1 MTRILAND
9 KISDCAVEN
18 IRKLGYEVTEH
29 HYSKEELLEEIKMY
43 DAIIVRSATK
53 IRQEIIDAGA
63 TGNLRLIVRAGVGL
77 DNIDVEYARSKGI
90 KVKNTPTASSSA
102 VAELTIGHMFS
113 LSRNIYISNV
123 TMRKGEWNKKA
134 YKGIELNGK
143 TLGIIGFGRIGQEVA
158 KRAYALGMKVLYNN
172 RSGAKDGFEEYS
184 YATKEELLKTSDFI
198 TLHVPFIKEN
208 GPVLDTKEFSKMKDG
223 VMIINA
229 ARGGVVNEKA
239 LLKAL
244 DEGKVSAAAI
254 DVFEKEPLASEEIM
268 NHDKISLTPHIGAST
283 QEAQD
288 RIGEEIFNEVS
299 KHFENK
305 EEVYVHC

>member
-1 MTRILAND
+1 MIRILAND
-9 KISDCAVEN
+9 KISDCAVKN
-18 IRKLGYEVTEH
+18 IRDLGYEVTEH
-29 HYSKEELLEEIKMY
+29 HYSKEELLEEIKNY

-53 IRQEIIDAGA
+53 IRQEIIDVGA
-63 TGNLRLIVRAGVGL
+63 KGNLNLIVRAGVGL
-77 DNIDVEYARSKGI
+77 DNIDVDYARSMGI
-90 KVKNTPTASSSA
+90 DVKNTPTASSAA
-102 VAELTIGHMFS
+102 VAELAIGHMFA

-172 RSGAKDGFEEYS
+172 RSGAKKGFEAYD
-184 YATKEELLKTSDFI
+184 YATKEELIKTSDFI

-208 GPVLDTKEFSKMKDG
+208 GPVLDTDEFSMMKDG
-223 VMIINA
+223 VMIINT

-254 DVFEKEPLASEEIM
+254 DVFEEEPLASEEIM
-268 NHDKISLTPHIGAST
+268 NHEKISLTPHIGAST
-283 QEAQD
+283 EEAQD
-288 RIGEEIFNEVS
+288 RIGEEIFEKVK

>member
-1 MTRILAND
+1 MIRILAND

-18 IRKLGYEVTEH
+18 IRKLGFEVTEH
-29 HYSKEELLEEIKMY
+29 HFSKEELMEEIGEY
-43 DAIIVRSATK
+43 DAVIVRSATK
-53 IRQEIIDAGA
+53 LREDIIDAGVK
-63 TGNLRLIVRAGVGL
+63 GRLSLIIRAGVGL
-77 DNIDVEYARSKGI
+77 DNIDVDYAREKGI
-90 KVKNTPTASSSA
+90 EVSNTPNASSSA
-102 VAELTIGHMFS
+102 VAELAIGNMFA

-134 YKGIELNGK
+134 YKGIELNGR

-158 KRAYALGMKVLYNN
+158 KRAYALGMKILYNN
-172 RSGAKDGFEEYS
+172 RSGAKEGFEEYA
-184 YATKEELLKTSDFI
+184 YATKEELFEKSDFI

-208 GPVLDTKEFSKMKDG
+208 GPVLDEKEFNAMKDG

-229 ARGGVVNEKA
+229 ARGGVINEKA

-244 DEGKVSAAAI
+244 DDHKVAAAAI
-254 DVFEKEPLASEEIM
+254 DVFEKEPLTSEAIM

-283 QEAQD
+283 IEAQD
-288 RIGEEIFNEVS
+288 RIGEEIFDKVK

-305 EEVYVHC
+305 EEAYVHC

>member
-1 MTRILAND
+1 M
-9 KISDCAVEN
+9 
-18 IRKLGYEVTEH
+18 
-29 HYSKEELLEEIKMY
+29 
-43 DAIIVRSATK
+43 
-53 IRQEIIDAGA
+53 
-63 TGNLRLIVRAGVGL
+63 
-77 DNIDVEYARSKGI
+77 GI
-90 KVKNTPTASSSA
+90 EVKNTPTASSSA

-172 RSGAKDGFEEYS
+172 RSGAKKGFENYS
-184 YATKEELLKTSDFI
+184 YATKDELLKNSDFI

-208 GPVLDTKEFSKMKDG
+208 GPVLDTEEFNKMKDG

-244 DEGKVSAAAI
+244 DAGKVSAAAI
-254 DVFEKEPLASEEIM
+254 DVFEEEPLASEEIM

-283 QEAQD
+283 KEAQD
-288 RIGEEIFNEVS
+288 RIGEEIFDKVK

>member
-1 MTRILAND
+1 MIRILAND
-9 KISDCAVEN
+9 KISDCAVKN
-18 IRKLGYEVTEH
+18 IRDLGYEVTEH
-29 HYSKEELLEEIKMY
+29 HFSKEELIEEISKY
-43 DAIIVRSATK
+43 DAIVVRSATK
-53 IRQEIIDAGA
+53 IRKEIIDAGA
-63 TGNLRLIVRAGVGL
+63 KGNLSLIVRAGVGL
-77 DNIDVEYARSKGI
+77 DNIDVDYARSMGVE
-90 KVKNTPTASSSA
+90 VKNTPTASSSA
-102 VAELTIGHMFS
+102 VAELAIGHMFA

-172 RSGAKDGFEEYS
+172 RSGAKEGFENYS

-208 GPVLDTKEFSKMKDG
+208 GPVLDTEEFNMMKDG
-223 VMIINA
+223 VMIINT
-229 ARGGVVNEKA
+229 ARGGVVSEQA

-254 DVFEKEPLASEEIM
+254 DVFEEEPLISEEIM
-268 NHDKISLTPHIGAST
+268 NHEKISLTPHIGAST

-288 RIGEEIFNEVS
+288 RIGEEIFDKVK

-305 EEVYVHC
+305 GEVYVHC